1 MSNNK
6 LKIVLLCAF
15 ACCVLLLSAACQPTP
30 QSEAV
35 VNKGSG
41 ELENKVL
48 EESDSTTREET
59 APATDRIVW
68 NETKTVNVED
78 YGEYTVTVSMDIK
91 TPALPEQVP
100 AYLIEPQELSIDFM
114 KKAAQYLMKG
124 EIFDSKESKED
135 VTKELLDYKRDIS
148 AHTITENGQ
157 REIESYLE
165 FMEKRYNDAADSNKE
180 AKFEYNDEEY
190 GERGL
195 HLKSYANDNSIMEFS
210 AYSQWRKG
218 MIDGFFFRTN
228 EFNRAFQ
235 YLDHIS
241 GEDTQANGTKTT
253 YKEALATADEAMATL
268 FDEPY
273 VMAHS
278 NIIDIINYQEYL
290 WNEGKETSQGQA
302 YVFYYVRQY
311 DGFPSLFIDSAPQT
325 MSDNSEYAKPYAR
338 EYACVVVDDRGI
350 AEMWY
355 ESYSNTLEKLNENV
369 ELMPFDQVLE
379 RFKDGVFYHN
389 LWGFPGSST
398 EINITGVEFG
408 MVREPVK
415 DNADQFMMVPAWNFI
430 GNMGNTDFDDSY
442 GEGNEKS
449 ILALSAIDGS
459 IITDYAGIVY
469 PK

>member
-1 MSNNK
+1 MSDKK

-15 ACCVLLLSAACQPTP
+15 ACSVLLLSAACQPTP
-30 QSEAV
+30 QREAV

-48 EESDSTTREET
+48 EESVSTASEKT
-59 APATDRIVW
+59 ALADDRIVW

-78 YGEYTVTVSMDIK
+78 YGEYTVSVNMDIK
-91 TPALPEQVP
+91 TPALPKQVP

-124 EIFDSKESKED
+124 DIFDGKESKED
-135 VTKELLDYKRDIS
+135 VTKELLDFKRDIS

-157 REIESYLE
+157 REIESYME

-180 AKFEYNDEEY
+180 AKFVYNDEEY

-210 AYSQWRKG
+210 AYSQWRIG
-218 MIDGFFFRTN
+218 IIDGFMFCVN
-228 EFNRAFQ
+228 EFNRVFQ

-241 GEDTQANGTKTT
+241 GENIQASGTKAT
-253 YKEALATADEAMATL
+253 YKEALATADETMATL

-278 NIIDIINYQEYL
+278 NIIDIINDNEYL
-290 WNEGKETSQGQA
+290 WNEDVETSQGQA
-302 YVFYYVRQY
+302 YVFYYVREY
-311 DGFPSLFIDSAPQT
+311 DGFPSLFIDKAPQT
-325 MSDNSEYAKPYAR
+325 MTDNSEYAKPYAR
-338 EYACVVVDDRGI
+338 EYACIVADDRGI
-350 AEMWY
+350 AKMWY

-369 ELMPFDQVLE
+369 ELMPFDDVLE

-389 LWGFPGSST
+389 LWGYPGSST

>member
-1 MSNNK
+1 MLNSK

-15 ACCVLLLSAACQPTP
+15 AYCVLLLSAACQPTP

-48 EESDSTTREET
+48 EESDSTASKET
-59 APATDRIVW
+59 APAADRIVW

-78 YGEYTVTVSMDIK
+78 YGEYTVSVNMDIK

-124 EIFDSKESKED
+124 NIYDGKESKED

-157 REIESYLE
+157 REIESYME
-165 FMEKRYNDAADSNKE
+165 FMEKRYIDAADSNKE

-195 HLKSYANDNSIMEFS
+195 HLKSYANDNSIMSFS
-210 AYSQWRKG
+210 AYSQWRIG
-218 MIDGFFFRTN
+218 IIDGFMFHIN
-228 EFNRAFQ
+228 VFNRAFQ
-235 YLDHIS
+235 YFNNTS
-241 GEDTQANGTKTT
+241 GESIQANGVKAT

-268 FDEPY
+268 FEEPY

-278 NIIDIINYQEYL
+278 NIIDIINHQEYL
-290 WNEGKETSQGQA
+290 WNEDVETSQGQA
-302 YVFYYVRQY
+302 YVFYYVREY
-311 DGFPSLFIDSAPQT
+311 DGIPSLFIDGAPQT
-325 MSDNSEYAKPYAR
+325 MTDNSEYAKPYAR

-350 AEMWY
+350 AKMWY
-355 ESYSNTLEKLNENV
+355 VSYSNTIEKLNENV
-369 ELMPFDQVLE
+369 ALMPFGEVLE

-430 GNMGNTDFDDSY
+430 GDMGNTDFDDKY
-442 GEGNEKS
+442 GEGSGQS